1 MSRILGASSMS
12 NQHHGDCLLVADR
25 QSKQLRRREAAKAAS
40 LNALQRL
47 LLMIVA
53 VLE

>member
-12 NQHHGDCLLVADR
+12 NPHHEDYLLVADR
-25 QSKQLRRREAAKAAS
+25 QSKQLRRRETAKAAS